1 LSFLFLCNVNYVVL
15 QSKNINFAS
24 QYKSVFFR
32 KNYLNHLKNSHIPI
46 LSPDNYSQEIYP
58 DSSKWE
64 DYFYESFNVFHINTL
79 EAYIEKSQLK
89 ELPLPP
95 HRKTVYD
102 FIFLTRGKIIRSKDL
117 ESIEFSD
124 DSFFFL
130 PASQITTLT
139 SMSRDAQGYFCN
151 FDLDIFNN
159 NFYPKE
165 FIELFPFFHHTANPI
180 VKVDEDATKFI
191 LQILKRIE
199 KEYKSENCNL
209 DFVASCISTLLH
221 EASRFT
227 EMKSKIKETSATR
240 IAERYRVALSKD
252 IQEKQ
257 KISYYADL
265 LSVTPEYLNRCVKST
280 FGKTSHELLDEMI
293 LLEAKVLLK
302 QSSLNI
308 SELAFKIGKQN
319 PSDFIRFFKT
329 KTGLTPKEYRK
340 QI

>member
-1 LSFLFLCNVNYVVL
+1 
-15 QSKNINFAS
+15 
-24 QYKSVFFR
+24 
-32 KNYLNHLKNSHIPI
+32 LKNNKIPI
-46 LSPDNYSQEIYP
+46 LSPDNYAQELSP
-58 DSSKWE
+58 ESFGWK
-64 DYFYESFNVFHINTL
+64 DYFYESQNIFHINTL
-79 EAYIEKSQLK
+79 EAYIENSQLK

-95 HRKTVYD
+95 HRKTMYD
-102 FIFLTRGKIIRSKDL
+102 FMFLTRGKIVRSKGLD
-117 ESIEFSD
+117 SVEFSENT
-124 DSFFFL
+124 FFFL
-130 PASQITTLT
+130 PASQITTMT
-139 SMSRDAQGYFCN
+139 SMSWDAQGYYCN
-151 FDLDIFNN
+151 FNLDIFSN

-165 FIELFPFFHHTANPI
+165 FIELFPFFNHTANPI
-180 VKVDEDATKFI
+180 VEVDENATEFI
-191 LQILKRIE
+191 LQLLRRVE
-199 KEYKSENCNL
+199 KEYKSENYNL
-209 DFVASCISTLLH
+209 DFMASCLSTLLH

-227 EMKSKIKETSATR
+227 EIKSKIKETSATR
-240 IAERYRVALSKD
+240 IAERYKIALNKD

-308 SELAFKIGKQN
+308 SALAFKIGKQN

-329 KTGLTPKEYRK
+329 KTGFTPKEYRK

>member
-1 LSFLFLCNVNYVVL
+1 
-15 QSKNINFAS
+15 
-24 QYKSVFFR
+24 
-32 KNYLNHLKNSHIPI
+32 LKNRQIPI
-46 LSPDNYSQEIYP
+46 LSPDNYAQEISP
-58 DSSKWE
+58 ESFGWK
-64 DYFYESFNVFHINTL
+64 DYFYESQNIFHINTL

-102 FIFLTRGKIIRSKDL
+102 FMFLTRGKIVRSKGLD
-117 ESIEFSD
+117 SIEFSENT
-124 DSFFFL
+124 FFFL
-130 PASQITTLT
+130 PASQITTMT
-139 SMSRDAQGYFCN
+139 SMSWDAQGYYCN
-151 FDLDIFNN
+151 FNLDIFSN

-165 FIELFPFFHHTANPI
+165 FIELFPFFNHTANPI
-180 VKVDEDATKFI
+180 VEVDEDATEFI
-191 LQILKRIE
+191 LQLLKRVE
-199 KEYKSENCNL
+199 KEYKSENYNL
-209 DFVASCISTLLH
+209 DFMASCLSTLLH

-227 EMKSKIKETSATR
+227 ETKSKIKETSATR
-240 IAERYRVALSKD
+240 IAERYKIALSKD

-257 KISYYADL
+257 KISHYADL
-265 LSVTPEYLNRCVKST
+265 LSVTPEYLNRCVKTT

-329 KTGLTPKEYRK
+329 KTGFTPKEYRK
-340 QI
+340 QV

>member
-1 LSFLFLCNVNYVVL
+1 
-15 QSKNINFAS
+15 
-24 QYKSVFFR
+24 
-32 KNYLNHLKNSHIPI
+32 
-46 LSPDNYSQEIYP
+46 LSPDNYAQEISP
-58 DSSKWE
+58 DSLNWI
-64 DYFYESFNVFHINTL
+64 DYFYESQNVFHINTL

-102 FIFLTRGKIIRSKDL
+102 FMFLTRGKIVRSKGLD
-117 ESIEFSD
+117 SIEFSD
-124 DSFFFL
+124 NTFFFL
-130 PASQITTLT
+130 PASQITTMI
-139 SMSRDAQGYFCN
+139 SMSWDAQGYYCN
-151 FDLDIFNN
+151 FNLDIFSN
-159 NFYPKE
+159 NFYPQK
-165 FIELFPFFHHTANPI
+165 FIELFPFFNYTANPI
-180 VKVDEDATKFI
+180 VEVDEDATEFI
-191 LQILKRIE
+191 LQLLRRIE
-199 KEYKSENCNL
+199 KEYKSENCSI
-209 DFVASCISTLLH
+209 DFVASCLSTLLH

-227 EMKSKIKETSATR
+227 ELKSRIKETSATR
-240 IAERYRVALSKD
+240 IAERYKMALSKD

-265 LSVTPEYLNRCVKST
+265 ISVTPEYLNRCVKAT

-329 KTGLTPKEYRK
+329 KTGFTPKEYRK
-340 QI
+340 QV